1 MRRIALTGLDGR
13 SFDVAVVGAGI
24 NGVAAAH
31 RLAAAGY
38 STLLVDQGDFA
49 SGTSGGS
56 SRILHCGLRYLATG
70 SSLPAILAHPARF
83 ATACRMSWLAMTA
96 RAEFVRATPE
106 RAVPLTL
113 CYPVYRDGPYAAWQL
128 RAAFA
133 ILRLL
138 GPAGRPL
145 DFRLYRPEAARGAL
159 PFVRWLGAPD
169 KLRAVATYTEWQFEW
184 PERIAMDAV
193 LDAARLGAV
202 ARNYTRVT
210 GLVHDEGKRL
220 WRLGL
225 TDTLDGASARI
236 SANVVLNTAGIWID
250 RVNQLANPN
259 APRKITGTKGI
270 HVVMRLP
277 AECARFGVTAFNR
290 ELWPYYCLPWR
301 DLHYFG
307 PTETLYEGDPDD
319 VHATEDEID
328 GVIDEAGRLL
338 PSLAIS
344 RQNVK
349 FTWSCVR
356 PLTFDAALLP
366 RGKRSREIHD
376 LGPGGLP
383 NVFAITAGPIMTHRS
398 AGEEFLGLVRRRL
411 KPSGKLGVMSFAAN
425 MATGDGSPAL
435 LEHDPALTLSELR
448 ARAAEEQV
456 TSLIDLL
463 ARRTRAGWSE
473 TMGFEAAELAAETVG
488 DILGWDGARQQSEAH
503 AYRAK
508 LARFNTLTRDPREA
522 PAVVAREAPA

>member
-1 MRRIALTGLDGR
+1 MSRVALSDLDGR
-13 SFDVAVVGAGI
+13 TFDVAVIGAGI

-38 STLLVDQGDFA
+38 STLLVDKGDFA

-70 SSLPAILAHPARF
+70 SSFAKILAHPARF
-83 ATACRMSWLAMTA
+83 ATACRMSRLAMAA
-96 RAEFVRATPE
+96 RAEFVRDTPE

-145 DFRLYRPEAARGAL
+145 DFKVYKPEAARRAL
-159 PFVRWLGAPD
+159 PFARWLGSPE

-210 GLVHDEGKRL
+210 GLARDESKRL

-225 TDTLDGASARI
+225 TDTFDGASAQV

-250 RVNQLANPN
+250 RVSQLANPD

-277 AECARFGVTAFNR
+277 PECARFGVTAFNR

-319 VHATEDEID
+319 VHATEIEID
-328 GVIDEAGRLL
+328 GVIDEANRLL
-338 PSLAIS
+338 PGLAVS
-344 RQNVK
+344 RENVM

-356 PLTFDAALLP
+356 PLTYDAALLP
-366 RGKRSREIHD
+366 QGKRSREIHD

-383 NVFAITAGPIMTHRS
+383 NVLAITAGPIMTHRS
-398 AGEEFLGLVRRRL
+398 AGEEFLETVRRRVA
-411 KPSGKLGVMSFAAN
+411 PSGTPGPMSFAAN
-425 MATGDGSPAL
+425 MATNDGSPAL
-435 LEHDPALTLSELR
+435 LDHDPALTLAELR
-448 ARAAEEQV
+448 ARAKTEQV

-473 TMGFEAAELAAETVG
+473 TMGFEAAELAAETVA
-488 DILGWDGARQQSEAH
+488 DILGWDAARQQAEAN

-508 LARFNTLTRDPREA
+508 LAHFNTLARDPREA
-522 PAVVAREAPA
+522 PAVTARD

>member
-1 MRRIALTGLDGR
+1 MALSGLDGR
-13 SFDVAVVGAGI
+13 AFDVAVIGAGI

-38 STLLVDQGDFA
+38 TTLLVDKGDFA

-70 SSLPAILAHPARF
+70 SSMADILAHPARF
-83 ATACRMSWLAMTA
+83 ATACRMSRLAMTA
-96 RAEFVRATPE
+96 RSEFVRDTPE

-113 CYPVYRDGPYAAWQL
+113 CYPVTRDGPYAAWQL

-133 ILRLL
+133 ILHLL
-138 GPAGRPL
+138 SPRNLPL
-145 DFRLYRPEAARGAL
+145 DFRLYAPDAARSAL
-159 PFVRWLGAPD
+159 PFVRWLGSPD
-169 KLRAVATYTEWQFEW
+169 RLRAVATYTEWQFEW

-193 LDAARLGAV
+193 LDAARLGAA
-202 ARNYTRVT
+202 ARNYTGVT
-210 GLVHDEGKRL
+210 GLVRDEAAGV

-225 TDTLDGASARI
+225 TDSLDGARAQ
-236 SANVVLNTAGIWID
+236 ATATVVLNTAGIWID
-250 RVNQLANPN
+250 RVSRLANPA

-277 AECARFGVTAFNR
+277 PECARFGVTAFNR

-319 VHATEDEID
+319 VHAGEDEIE
-328 GVIDEAGRLL
+328 GVIDEANRLL
-338 PSLAIS
+338 PGLAIS
-344 RQNVK
+344 RENVM

-356 PLTFDAALLP
+356 PLTYDPALLP

-383 NVFAITAGPIMTHRS
+383 NVFAMTAGPIMTHRS
-398 AGEEFLGLVRRRL
+398 AGEEFLAAVRRRIA
-411 KPSGKLGVMSFAAN
+411 PSGTPGVMSFAAN
-425 MATGDGSPAL
+425 LVPSSSSSAL
-435 LEHDPALTLSELR
+435 LDHDPAPTLAELR
-448 ARAAEEQV
+448 ARAENEQV
-456 TSLIDLL
+456 TSLVDLL

-473 TMGFEAAELAAETVG
+473 TMGYEAAERAAETVG
-488 DILGWDGARQQSEAH
+488 DILGWDAARQQTEAD

-508 LARFNTLTRDPREA
+508 LARFNTVARDPREA
-522 PAVVAREAPA
+522 PAVAARE

>member
-1 MRRIALTGLDGR
+1 MNRIPLADLDGR

-38 STLLVDQGDFA
+38 STLLVDKGDFA

-56 SRILHCGLRYLATG
+56 SRILHCGLRYLASG
-70 SSLPAILAHPARF
+70 SSLGEILVHPGRF
-83 ATACRMSWLAMTA
+83 ATACRMSRLAMVA
-96 RAEFVRATPE
+96 RAEFARATPE
-106 RAVPLTL
+106 RTVPLTL
-113 CYPVYRDGPYAAWQL
+113 CYPIYRDGPYAAWQL

-145 DFRLYRPEAARGAL
+145 DFKLYKPEAARAAL
-159 PFVRWLGAPD
+159 PFARWLGSPD

-202 ARNYTRVT
+202 ARNYTGVT
-210 GLVHDEGKRL
+210 GLARDEGAGL
-220 WRLGL
+220 WHLGL
-225 TDTLDGASARI
+225 TDTLNGASAQV
-236 SANVVLNTAGIWID
+236 SATVVLNTAGIWID
-250 RVNQLANPN
+250 RVSQLANPN
-259 APRKITGTKGI
+259 APRRITGTKGI

-277 AECARFGVTAFNR
+277 PECARFGVTAFNR

-319 VHATEDEID
+319 VHATEDEIE
-328 GVIDEAGRLL
+328 GVIDEANRLL
-338 PSLAIS
+338 PGLAIS
-344 RQNVK
+344 RDNVK
-349 FTWSCVR
+349 FTWACVR
-356 PLTFDAALLP
+356 PLTYDAALLP
-366 RGKRSREIHD
+366 QGKRSREIHD

-398 AGEEFLGLVRRRL
+398 AGEKFLETVRRRIS
-411 KPSGKLGVMSFAAN
+411 PSGAPGAMSFAAN
-425 MATGDGSPAL
+425 MAASNGSPAL
-435 LEHDPALTLSELR
+435 LDHDPALTLSELR
-448 ARAAEEQV
+448 ARAETEQV

-473 TMGFEAAELAAETVG
+473 TMGFEAAECAAETVG
-488 DILGWDGARQQSEAH
+488 DILGWDAARQQSEAH
-503 AYRAK
+503 AYRVK
-508 LARFNTLTRDPREA
+508 LAHFNTLTGDPREV
-522 PAVVAREAPA
+522 PSVVARD